1 MEPLPDPIADVI
13 LPALDEVEA
22 LPEVLGAMPPGY
34 RPIVVD
40 NDSRDAT
47 PVVAVEMGAMVVR
60 EPQRGFGA
68 ACYAGLSAAGAD
80 IVCFMDADA
89 SFDAT
94 QLPRVVD
101 PVRAGEAD
109 LVLGARRAVRGA
121 WPAHLRAANRLLA
134 AELKRRSGVA
144 LSDLGPMRATR
155 RESLIGLGL
164 TDRRSGWPLE
174 MILRAA
180 AEGWRITE
188 VRVDYRPRVGRS
200 KVTGTVM
207 GTARTVSD
215 MARLLADTGR

>member
-40 NDSRDAT
+40 NGSRDAT
-47 PVVAVEMGAMVVR
+47 PVVAAEMGAMVVR

-215 MARLLADTGR
+215 MARLLADTRR

>member
-40 NDSRDAT
+40 NGSRDAT
-47 PVVAVEMGAMVVR
+47 PVVAAEMGAMVVR

-188 VRVDYRPRVGRS
+188 VRVDYWPRVGRS

-215 MARLLADTGR
+215 MARLLADTRR